1 MRTGR
6 PHNVFCKQR
15 TLSFPFALLLEG
27 GPETLASVVSGRV
40 MSQKGFQNAAA
51 LIPVSL
57 FPHFLHVQVAA
68 WVSRLMAKA
77 PAIECRK
84 GLKQGWSESLRGMV
98 WYYIIYIY
106 IYTYIHIY
114 MFPDK
119 SSLARFPQLSI
130 LLHCLRFDRLRPGLA
145 EGGQRYVAVTVLTQ
159 NQFLKNSLSDRCSLV
174 SIFMDQYSEE

>member
-1 MRTGR
+1 
-6 PHNVFCKQR
+6 
-15 TLSFPFALLLEG
+15 
-27 GPETLASVVSGRV
+27 
-40 MSQKGFQNAAA
+40 
-51 LIPVSL
+51 
-57 FPHFLHVQVAA
+57 
-68 WVSRLMAKA
+68 
-77 PAIECRK
+77 
-84 GLKQGWSESLRGMV
+84 MV

-106 IYTYIHIY
+106 IHTYIHTYIDTYIY

>member
-1 MRTGR
+1 MSEQVDGQSLCYRVQER
-6 PHNVFCKQR
+6 
-15 TLSFPFALLLEG
+15 LE
-27 GPETLASVVSGRV
+27 ARV
-40 MSQKGFQNAAA
+40 IGISSWN
-51 LIPVSL
+51 
-57 FPHFLHVQVAA
+57 
-68 WVSRLMAKA
+68 
-77 PAIECRK
+77 
-84 GLKQGWSESLRGMV
+84 GLVL
-98 WYYIIYIY
+98 YHIYIH
-106 IYTYIHIY
+106 TYIHTYIDTYIY